1 MRRRTQRS
9 LVNIALFGSALF
21 LIMYLNRHQSNNK
34 TFAWTTIRYKTTS
47 TTLPETRGICPGLA
61 GSSKPA
67 LVVARVAADGDS
79 NWLNALADLYHIC
92 VYTADAPVDTHS
104 THLQVP
110 ANRGREAMAY
120 LTFLIDNYADVPAAG
135 AVFIHGTRWAWH
147 NDALD
152 YDNVALLAILNVS
165 AALAPSGYHNLRC
178 DWSASMCSPSSAP
191 PQGSLETTMRTVL
204 EPWNARAISDAALP
218 RALAALFGGD
228 GSAAGLDSVADE
240 YALPHGLER
249 LIPGRTDAVRAQCC
263 AQFVVAR
270 DRVWQHSR
278 DEYVALRQWLL
289 DGSSDSGAKENSQS
303 RSAAPRDDGVAG
315 RILSYLWH
323 ILFMQQDKSNAQ
335 NPSPDAYGGV
345 NLEQLNTLACPR
357 ADDCYCRLY
366 GRCNLEGCKNPGHC
380 HSQYILP
387 PDLRLPNDWIVTH
400 S

>member
-9 LVNIALFGSALF
+9 LVNITFFGSALF
-21 LIMYLNRHQSNNK
+21 LILYLNRHQSNEK

-47 TTLPETRGICPGLA
+47 TTLPKTRGICPGLA

-120 LTFLIDNYADVPAAG
+120 LTFLIDNYAEIPAAG
-135 AVFIHGTRWAWH
+135 AAFVHGARWAWH

-152 YDNVALLAILNVS
+152 YDNAALLAALNVS

-178 DWSASMCSPSSAP
+178 DWSVSTCSPSSAP
-191 PQGSLETTMRTVL
+191 PQGSLETTMRTML

-228 GSAAGLDSVADE
+228 GSAVGLDSAAGE
-240 YALPHGLER
+240 YASPNGHER
-249 LIPGRTDAVRAQCC
+249 LLLGRVDAIRSQCC

-270 DRVWQHSR
+270 DRVLQHSR
-278 DEYVALRQWLL
+278 EEYVALRQWLL
-289 DGSSDSGAKENSQS
+289 DGSSNSEHSPS
-303 RSAAPRDDGVAG
+303 RNAAPRDDGVAG

-323 ILFMQQDKSNAQ
+323 ILFIQQGESNAEKLSHR
-335 NPSPDAYGGV
+335 PYSRVD
-345 NLEQLNTLACPR
+345 LERLNVLACPR

-366 GRCNLEGCKNPGHC
+366 GRCNLEGCENPGHC
-380 HSQYILP
+380 HKQYILP
-387 PDLRLPNDWIVTH
+387 RDLRLPKDWTATH